1 MIARNPPMV
10 FRFAAMLLLSSA
22 VLGQWW
28 QRQPLGADGHALV
41 TVMHSYCP
49 GVGGEA
55 GPLTVADSAR
65 LLDRWGY
72 ALLGDLTGRNGRD
85 RCTLPRP
92 LWLAAAPQRLAEV
105 DGRPCRQGPLTLLA
119 GPERIESGWW
129 DSGEASGDIRRDYF
143 IALSGN
149 ACWLWIYREC
159 RAPGGWFLQGFFS

>member
-1 MIARNPPMV
+1 MIARNPPTV

-72 ALLGDLTGRNGRD
+72 ALLGDRTGWNGKN

-92 LWLAAAPQRLAEV
+92 RNGEWI
-105 DGRPCRQGPLTLLA
+105 GRTGRRSPGSA
-119 GPERIESGWW
+119 MKSER
-129 DSGEASGDIRRDYF
+129 A
-143 IALSGN
+143 
-149 ACWLWIYREC
+149 
-159 RAPGGWFLQGFFS
+159 

>member
-1 MIARNPPMV
+1 MIARNTPKV

-22 VLGQWW
+22 VLGQW

-72 ALLGDLTGRNGRD
+72 ALLGDLTGWNGRD
-85 RCTLPRP
+85 RCMLPQPRKG
-92 LWLAAAPQRLAEV
+92 EGI
-105 DGRPCRQGPLTLLA
+105 GRTGRRSPGSA
-119 GPERIESGWW
+119 MKSER
-129 DSGEASGDIRRDYF
+129 A
-143 IALSGN
+143 
-149 ACWLWIYREC
+149 
-159 RAPGGWFLQGFFS
+159 

>member
-72 ALLGDLTGRNGRD
+72 ALLGDLTGWNGRD

-92 LWLAAAPQRLAEV
+92 RKGEGI
-105 DGRPCRQGPLTLLA
+105 GRTGRRSPGSA
-119 GPERIESGWW
+119 MKSER
-129 DSGEASGDIRRDYF
+129 A
-143 IALSGN
+143 
-149 ACWLWIYREC
+149 
-159 RAPGGWFLQGFFS
+159 